1 MKPTKIVT
9 FEFDAKQV
17 LQRIRRT
24 MFDVGTKV
32 FMHHKQYL
40 ATPDIPMVG
49 SLSLFIGVNHSI
61 AQSPVRMLVR
71 ADNSFC
77 IQSGKF
83 DLGEPLMFD
92 LPSISHYSN
101 QTLCPGWLRLT

>member
-1 MKPTKIVT
+1 
-9 FEFDAKQV
+9 
-17 LQRIRRT
+17 
-24 MFDVGTKV
+24 MFDVGTEV

-71 ADNSFC
+71 ADNSFA
-77 IQSGKF
+77 SRVV
-83 DLGEPLMFD
+83 
-92 LPSISHYSN
+92 N
-101 QTLCPGWLRLT
+101 LTSENL